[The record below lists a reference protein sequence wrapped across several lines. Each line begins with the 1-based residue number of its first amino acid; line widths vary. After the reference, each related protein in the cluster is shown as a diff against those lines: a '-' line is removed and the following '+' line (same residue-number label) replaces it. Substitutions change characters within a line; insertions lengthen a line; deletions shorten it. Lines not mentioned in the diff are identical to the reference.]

1 MNVKGIVTIT
11 PARKAPR
18 RAANTGIFEKLW
30 KNHIVQVFSI
40 LNPVRTA
47 TSTTSSRIPIILT
60 GIHHLSG
67 KKISIDEVPWG
78 LYLYFH
84 YIPTKMLLYR
94 CHRDLQRRL
103 FAIDSVSHTDS
114 ASLENL
120 QLLITNKFACI
131 MPLYNKMENKME
143 ENKVLEQEMPLAE
156 RFSKKVILKVAKIV
170 KVEQHPGGSLL
181 YILTLNTGD
190 EEERQIVSSI
200 VPFYKAEELLNKNIV
215 IVYNLK
221 PANFRGVRSNGMLL
235 AASDPSSDDEH
246 ETCEVLFA
254 PQFEAG
260 TILEPEGYSVP
271 EEKLCYVKADKFF
284 DMPLYTKDGF
294 VEIDGK
300 KIGAGGQYLTAS
312 VYKNGNV
319 G

>member
-1 MNVKGIVTIT
+1 
-11 PARKAPR
+11 
-18 RAANTGIFEKLW
+18 
-30 KNHIVQVFSI
+30 
-40 LNPVRTA
+40 
-47 TSTTSSRIPIILT
+47 
-60 GIHHLSG
+60 
-67 KKISIDEVPWG
+67 
-78 LYLYFH
+78 
-84 YIPTKMLLYR
+84 
-94 CHRDLQRRL
+94 
-103 FAIDSVSHTDS
+103 
-114 ASLENL
+114 
-120 QLLITNKFACI
+120 
-131 MPLYNKMENKME
+131 MPSYNKMEDKME

-200 VPFYKAEELLNKNIV
+200 VPFYKAEELLDKNIV